1 MGMPNNQPL
10 VSSALKHDTRHAR
23 FTSHEKTQV
32 VLRLLQGESAETV
45 SRELGVSAGR
55 IQRWK
60 SSFVAAGSAELAKP
74 KEDASKS
81 RAARHSGSVWQ
92 WTSLFLAVVA
102 IVSIVMAFLQ
112 RGAHK

>member
-10 VSSALKHDTRHAR
+10 VSSALRHDSRHAR

-45 SRELGVSAGR
+45 SQELGVSAGR

-60 SSFVAAGSAELAKP
+60 STFVAAGSAELAKP
-74 KEDASKS
+74 KEEASKS
-81 RAARHSGSVWQ
+81 QAAKQSGSVWQ
-92 WTSLFLAVVA
+92 WTSLLLALVA
-102 IVSIVMAFLQ
+102 IVSLAMMFLQ
-112 RGAHK
+112 RSSHK